1 MDRRKFLAASAAG
14 ATAAV
19 VKTAV
24 ADELPLG
31 PLTGM
36 RYPEARIESVD
47 KKAFGTTFPAFAG
60 HRGRGAGCHG
70 VPLGRGT
77 GVLP

>member
-1 MDRRKFLAASAAG
+1 MDRRMFLAASAAT

-19 VKTAV
+19 VKTGA

-36 RYPEARIESVD
+36 RYPEARIEATD

-60 HRGRGAGCHG
+60 TARRGAGCHG
-70 VPLGRGT
+70 LPLGRGT